1 MKKILSAMLL
11 ILAVNIQATIE
22 CPSIEVIKKA
32 RVTDAKI
39 EESYFGPVWAASSR
53 GQFVS
58 NMMWNL
64 TVPLAEHVN
73 NKEEAIEI
81 GNKVISLI
89 SQSLGQMSDK
99 NGVHCSY
106 ACENSN
112 SMVILTM
119 SHR

>member
-1 MKKILSAMLL
+1 MKKVLSAMLL
-11 ILAVNIQATIE
+11 IFAINIQATID
-22 CPSIEVIKKA
+22 CPSIEVIKSA

-39 EESYFGPVWAASSR
+39 EESYFGPVWAASSK
-53 GQFVS
+53 GQYGS
-58 NMMWNL
+58 KMWDL

-89 SQSLGQMSDK
+89 NQSLGQMSDK

-112 SMVILTM
+112 SMVILTI
-119 SHR
+119 SHS